1 MTLRENAPV
10 VLAGRN
16 ITKAFGATHALRGV
30 DFEIRAGEVVALIG
44 ENGAGKSTLMK
55 ILSGVQPPT
64 SGTIELDGEPITFTS
79 TTDAVAHGVA
89 IVHQELNLCPNLSV
103 VDNIFLGREITTA
116 TGLARGKERVEALA
130 ALEKLEEPID

>member
-10 VLAGRN
+10 VLAGHN

-64 SGTIELDGEPITFTS
+64 SGTIELDGEPIAFAS

-89 IVHQELNLCPNLSV
+89 IVH
-103 VDNIFLGREITTA
+103 
-116 TGLARGKERVEALA
+116 
-130 ALEKLEEPID
+130 